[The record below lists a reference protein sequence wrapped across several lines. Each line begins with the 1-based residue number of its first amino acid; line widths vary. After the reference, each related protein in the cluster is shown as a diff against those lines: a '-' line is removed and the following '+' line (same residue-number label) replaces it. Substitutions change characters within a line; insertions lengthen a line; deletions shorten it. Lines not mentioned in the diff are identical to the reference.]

1 MSEALLSVKRLK
13 VSYGGIH
20 AVKGIDFTVN
30 AGEQVTLIGA
40 NGAGK
45 TSSLRALTGLQPFEG
60 DILFDGRSIRGM
72 APHRLLQQGLV
83 MVPEGRGIFT
93 RLTVRENLQLGAY
106 ARRDKPAVR
115 HDFERVCATF
125 PRLNER
131 LNQPAGL
138 LSGGEQQMVAMGRAL
153 LSRPRLLILD
163 EPSMGLAPI
172 VVEAIFSVIKQ
183 LARDGVTISPI
194 RAPPWPSRSVWST
207 KASPAWSATGTPAP
221 ASRRRAS
228 ITMPASPRWRRSP
241 PATATRNKALTPAS
255 A

>member
-60 DILFDGRSIRGM
+60 DILFDGCSIRGA
-72 APHRLLQQGLV
+72 APHRLLQRGLV

-106 ARRDKPAVR
+106 ARRDKSAVR
-115 HDFERVCATF
+115 QDFERVCATF
-125 PRLNER
+125 PRLSER
-131 LNQPAGL
+131 LHQPAGL

-172 VVEAIFSVIKQ
+172 VVEAIFTVIKQ
-183 LARDGVTISPI
+183 LARDGVTLLLVEQNARLALESTD
-194 RAPPWPSRSVWST
+194 RAYVLDSGSLSHSGRSAEMLDDE
-207 KASPAWSATGTPAP
+207 KIKQIYLGE
-221 ASRRRAS
+221 
-228 ITMPASPRWRRSP
+228 
-241 PATATRNKALTPAS
+241 
-255 A
+255 

>member
-60 DILFDGRSIRGM
+60 DILFDGCSIRG
-72 APHRLLQQGLV
+72 APPHRLLQRGLV

-106 ARRDKPAVR
+106 ARRDKSAVR
-115 HDFERVCATF
+115 QDFERVCAIF
-125 PRLNER
+125 PRLSER
-131 LNQPAGL
+131 LHQPAGL

-172 VVEAIFSVIKQ
+172 VVEAIFTVIKQ
-183 LARDGVTISPI
+183 LARDGVTLLLVEQNARLALESTD
-194 RAPPWPSRSVWST
+194 RAYVLDSGSLSHSGRSAEMLDDE
-207 KASPAWSATGTPAP
+207 KIKQIYLGE
-221 ASRRRAS
+221 
-228 ITMPASPRWRRSP
+228 
-241 PATATRNKALTPAS
+241 
-255 A
+255 

>member
-60 DILFDGRSIRGM
+60 DILFDGCPIRG
-72 APHRLLQQGLV
+72 APPHRLLQRGLV

-106 ARRDKPAVR
+106 ARRDKSAVR
-115 HDFERVCATF
+115 QDFERVCAIF
-125 PRLNER
+125 PRLSER
-131 LNQPAGL
+131 LHQPAGL

-172 VVEAIFSVIKQ
+172 VVEAIFTVIKQ
-183 LARDGVTISPI
+183 LARDGVTLLLVEQNARLALESTD
-194 RAPPWPSRSVWST
+194 RAYVLDSGSLSHSGRSAEMLDDE
-207 KASPAWSATGTPAP
+207 KIKQIYLGE
-221 ASRRRAS
+221 
-228 ITMPASPRWRRSP
+228 
-241 PATATRNKALTPAS
+241 
-255 A
+255 

>member
-45 TSSLRALTGLQPFEG
+45 SSSLRALTGLLPFEG
-60 DILFDGRSIRGM
+60 NILFDGCSIRG
-72 APHRLLQQGLV
+72 APPHRLLQRGLV

-106 ARRDKPAVR
+106 ARRDKSAVR
-115 HDFERVCATF
+115 QDFERVCAIF
-125 PRLNER
+125 PRLSER
-131 LNQPAGL
+131 LHQPAGL

-172 VVEAIFSVIKQ
+172 VVEAIFTVIKQ
-183 LARDGVTISPI
+183 LARDGVTLLLVEQNARLALESTD
-194 RAPPWPSRSVWST
+194 RAYVLDSGSLSHSGRSAEMLDDE
-207 KASPAWSATGTPAP
+207 KIKQIYLGE
-221 ASRRRAS
+221 
-228 ITMPASPRWRRSP
+228 
-241 PATATRNKALTPAS
+241 
-255 A
+255 